1 MQNLTELELAEMPS
15 CNLAET
21 KHNAWLQESGN
32 RGNDLY
38 VASVDDFVRALIQV
52 SRYYQFLKGEYAGT
66 GPGKEELMLR
76 VAQRSA
82 LRSGNP
88 KALNVAMAKMPG
100 AEEFCTREP
109 HFEGEEVF
117 GSQKRKADIPLGS
130 EHESHRPDRVN
141 FSRPRVR
148 TRSTVAAGASCSLS
162 DIPEEPSSDLQ
173 EHPIPN
179 VNGMTTHVTAI
190 HETACKETE
199 WHIARLPKTSAKA
212 CFAQQ
217 AITKKNC
224 KAKIVQG
231 NTATAAPTYT
241 GIMEHHQKKTDKVME
256 FFFCNDDIERCVKGT
271 KRRWVKSR
279 PVVPNVWPVKIGTN
293 LSRKEILDLEQ
304 AGFQLPQ
311 RAVISPRRLFG
322 MEELPSDLS
331 SYPIPASPEEHPK
344 IRSGKKIRRIKNTPT
359 TKQANNCAS
368 SLILMGQIRK
378 VTMIPH
384 PGFGCIITL
393 DSGAPPKVEQYL
405 ITIGSFPDCSC
416 EYFKDMATK
425 SLGKRGGWASCK
437 HLYFVFTVIG
447 SLNSDRDPFI
457 HAPSFSFNEV
467 KQILESGILGSCI
480 Q

>member
-1 MQNLTELELAEMPS
+1 MQNLIESEPAEMPS

-32 RGNDLY
+32 WKNDFY
-38 VASVDDFVRALIQV
+38 VASVDDFIRALIQV
-52 SRYYQFLKGEYAGT
+52 SRYYQFFKGKYVGT
-66 GPGKEELMLR
+66 GPRKEELMLR

-100 AEEFCTREP
+100 AKEFCTRKP

-117 GSQKRKADIPLGS
+117 GSQKRKADISLGS
-130 EHESHRPDRVN
+130 EYKSHRPDRVN

-148 TRSTVAAGASCSLS
+148 TRSTAAAGASCSLS
-162 DIPEEPSSDLQ
+162 DIPKEPSTDLQ

-179 VNGMTTHVTAI
+179 VNNRTTHVTAI
-190 HETACKETE
+190 HEIACKESE
-199 WHIARLPKTSAKA
+199 WHIARLPKTSTKA

-241 GIMEHHQKKTDKVME
+241 EVMEHHQKETDKVME
-256 FFFCNDDIERCVKGT
+256 FFFCNDDIEHCIKGT

-279 PVVPNVWPVKIGTN
+279 PDVPNVWPVKIGTN
-293 LSRKEILDLEQ
+293 LSRKEILDLERT
-304 AGFQLPQ
+304 GFQLPQ
-311 RAVISPRRLFG
+311 RPVISLRRLFG
-322 MEELPSDLS
+322 MEGLPSDLS
-331 SYPIPASPEEHPK
+331 SYPIPPSPNEHLK
-344 IRSGKKIRRIKNTPT
+344 IRSGKNIRRIKNVPT
-359 TKQANNCAS
+359 TKQANNCTY
-368 SLILMGQIRK
+368 SLTLNGQNRK

-384 PGFGCIITL
+384 PGFGCIISL
-393 DSGAPPKVEQYL
+393 DSEAPPKVQQYL
-405 ITIGSFPDCSC
+405 ITIGSFPDYSC

-425 SLGKRGGWASCK
+425 SLGKHGGWASCK
-437 HLYFVFTVIG
+437 HLYFVFTIIG
-447 SLNSDRDPFI
+447 SLTPKEMHSYM
-457 HAPSFSFNEV
+457 HQVLASM
-467 KQILESGILGSCI
+467 K
-480 Q
+480 